1 MIKRPVPDTKT
12 FEPYLSLY
20 RAQLRAQR
28 YSESTRH
35 SYHRCVAHFVYWVA
49 QTHIHPQQINEGT
62 IREFLIEHLAHCGCP
77 FVIRRSAHE
86 NRAAL
91 HLFLEVLPPSKVAS
105 SNPIGREL
113 AEFDAYMERTC
124 GLARNTRYQR
134 TGIVRRF
141 LTHQF
146 GSGAI
151 DLSRVT
157 PAALRRFV
165 LGGQGERTPGT
176 IHVFRGA
183 LACYLRFRSIRG
195 CRVAHLVSALPS
207 VANWRLATLPEV
219 LSEDEIQQ
227 VLDSFQRLTHSPKRA
242 YAMARCLIDLG
253 LRANEVANLHLDD
266 LDWRAS
272 TIRLSPGKSRRADIL
287 PLPAE
292 TGAAIADYIRSER
305 PQSSNRALFVRHVAP
320 YDKPILAGV
329 VRRAIREAYQ
339 RCSWSRTRVHIL
351 RHTIASR
358 LLQAGTPL
366 KEIADL
372 LRHRSLDS
380 SFIYTK
386 VDLKRLS
393 AVAMPWPGRSL

>member
-1 MIKRPVPDTKT
+1 MTKRVVPDKKV
-12 FEPYLSLY
+12 FEPFLSRY
-20 RAQLRAQR
+20 REHLRSQR
-28 YSESTRH
+28 YSEGTQH
-35 SYHRCVAHFVYWVA
+35 SYERCVSHFVYWVA
-49 QTHIHPQQINEGT
+49 QTRVQPRQVDEET
-62 IREFLIEHLAHCGCP
+62 IRKFVRGHLPDCECP
-77 FVIRRSAHE
+77 FVVRRSGHE

-91 HLFLEVLPPSKVAS
+91 HQFLKVLPPSKTVAS
-105 SNPIGREL
+105 DPIGGEL
-113 AEFDAYMERTC
+113 GEFGGYMERTC

-146 GSGAI
+146 GDGPI
-151 DLSRVT
+151 DLSQVT

-165 LGGQGERTPGT
+165 LGTQGERTPGN

-195 CRVAHLVSALPS
+195 CGVAPLLSALPS

-227 VLDSFQRLTHSPKRA
+227 VLDSFKRLTHSPKRA

-253 LRANEVANLHLDD
+253 LRACEVANLHLDD

-272 TIRLSPGKSRRADIL
+272 TIRLIPGKSRRADIL
-287 PLPAE
+287 PLPPE
-292 TGAAIADYIRSER
+292 TGAALADYIRSER

-320 YDKPILAGV
+320 YDKPIMAGV

-358 LLQAGTPL
+358 LLQEGAPL

-380 SFIYTK
+380 TLIYTK
-386 VDLKRLS
+386 VDLTRLS
-393 AVAMPWPGRSL
+393 AVAMPWPRRSR